1 MYGSFFNVEVD
12 GKLKKNKSLT
22 DIFAWKDNPSL
33 RIVTSK
39 KRLTFE
45 ELMAIPEIQRAGG
58 AIRKGTPAAFR
69 NLAPRACNPQTAG
82 RLGTEDGQ
90 EEEQGAVGGGL
101 PVISMVSYDVMDELS
116 ERAAQKAAQ
125 LQEER
130 SKVEGGPASLQ
141 RELDMAE
148 RGRCIP
154 LQEGGDGQAIAPQ
167 GGQLGVG
174 GPTGGCDVT
183 LQDRNVGAGGV
194 NKDVCRK
201 LFDMTGQPDD
211 SSTPHHPNPSIL
223 LLENERAQG
232 QLVQANPP
240 QMEQPQRNEFR
251 NATRSTVQE
260 VPRSVEGAGCLGGTR
275 NNVGQGELN
284 QNQQVEGSVQRYMPN
299 NCDQDEDNH
308 QV

>member
-154 LQEGGDGQAIAPQ
+154 LQEGGRWTSHRTARRPARSRRTDWGVRRDAPGPERRGRWGEQ
-167 GGQLGVG
+167 GRL
-174 GPTGGCDVT
+174 
-183 LQDRNVGAGGV
+183 
-194 NKDVCRK
+194 
-201 LFDMTGQPDD
+201 
-211 SSTPHHPNPSIL
+211 
-223 LLENERAQG
+223 
-232 QLVQANPP
+232 
-240 QMEQPQRNEFR
+240 
-251 NATRSTVQE
+251 
-260 VPRSVEGAGCLGGTR
+260 
-275 NNVGQGELN
+275 
-284 QNQQVEGSVQRYMPN
+284 
-299 NCDQDEDNH
+299 
-308 QV
+308 